1 MRLFRIFLSGAAR
14 FAVGVE
20 ALFRGLTLRRLEQQ
34 FHPALSDPEPRRF
47 VVFLL
52 GLIGH
57 HVRFVRAFPIFV
69 VLVH

>member
-1 MRLFRIFLSGAAR
+1 
-14 FAVGVE
+14 
-20 ALFRGLTLRRLEQQ
+20 
-34 FHPALSDPEPRRF
+34 
-47 VVFLL
+47 VFLL